1 MIFSRKSQVPSNC
14 AQNLVSGVMLCLAQI
29 PKHFH
34 VKPNIHD
41 ELFVDQ
47 ASNLKQLVDLL
58 IFSSESLD
66 YAAQHLATATRD
78 LVETGEFN
86 LSLSLSADFAGTL
99 IRERYIDPFVTVRFF
114 HGCLRG
120 PNGHHVKTLLDN
132 DGFLLSAAKY
142 VLQRVSIQQHNML
155 KSKQELSIQ
164 LLSIER
170 NIFSVADANSLWMK
184 LDESSKLVEEKL
196 DRVEGKIDRLR
207 SNAPTKKAGY
217 AKYTIGIK
225 TAASIVGTSEST
237 FRRRLQENE
246 ELRELMRQPNVAVC
260 QAAVSRWWGRFVT
273 GSKVKRRE
281 TRSMNRPSLGF
292 VKN

>member
-1 MIFSRKSQVPSNC
+1 MPSNC

-155 KSKQELSIQ
+155 KSKQELSMQ

-184 LDESSKLVEEKL
+184 LDETSRLVEEKL
-196 DRVEGKIDRLR
+196 DMLNVNVNKIGETIATPPAPAKPRKRKRGIGGKGPQTERMKRQLRQFANFLMKNGYDGDMSKLR
-207 SNAPTKKAGY
+207 SSARRFWLANTASMDK
-217 AKYTIGIK
+217 
-225 TAASIVGTSEST
+225 AASSKG
-237 FRRRLQENE
+237 QEKGYSNYRV
-246 ELRELMRQPNVAVC
+246 LADSYKAMLA
-260 QAAVSRWWGRFVT
+260 
-273 GSKVKRRE
+273 
-281 TRSMNRPSLGF
+281 
-292 VKN
+292 